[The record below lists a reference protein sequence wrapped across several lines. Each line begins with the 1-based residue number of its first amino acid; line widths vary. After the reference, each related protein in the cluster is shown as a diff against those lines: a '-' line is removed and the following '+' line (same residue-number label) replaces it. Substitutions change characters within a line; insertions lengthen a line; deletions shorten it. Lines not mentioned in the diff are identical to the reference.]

1 MSDIVEV
8 QPEITGSEAPN
19 QPMADPEN
27 ASSVETTNQPQEE
40 ADRPE
45 WLPEKFQSAEDLAS
59 AYKELEGKLGQPK
72 EEEEET
78 AAESEEGEQEPTK
91 VDEWQTKIEP
101 FTKEYAEKGELTEDS
116 FNKLNEMGYPRE
128 LVESYMAGQEALG
141 RVGSVQE
148 NEILSKVGGQE
159 AYAEMT
165 EWARDNLSEVELQ
178 SYNKTMDGG
187 DGGAAELAVM
197 GLQARF
203 QAANSTPNLLTG
215 DAKGGGKGKAIRSNG
230 ELIELMSDPR
240 YKEDAAFRDDVQK
253 RLAVSDIL

>member
-45 WLPEKFQSAEDLAS
+45 WLPEKFQSAEDLAD

-72 EEEEET
+72 EEET

-91 VDEWQTKIEP
+91 VDGWQTKIEP
-101 FTKEYAEKGELTEDS
+101 FTKEYAEKGELTEES

-215 DAKGGGKGKAIRSNG
+215 EAKGGGKGKAIRSNS

-240 YKEDAAFRDDVQK
+240 YEKDAAYREDIQK
-253 RLAVSDIL
+253 RLGVSDIL